1 MRVGYSANRKD
12 LTKFTGMLANGRDY
26 SAKPGLN
33 QYTSVEPAFR
43 IYGKNQGTR
52 DQYEIQKNKNRLKLQ
67 KFTEPLQQ

>member
-12 LTKFTGMLANGRDY
+12 LTKFTGMLPN

-67 KFTEPLQQ
+67 KFNEPLQ